1 MIITVTLNPALDKTV
16 ILPGFAVNT
25 VNRVSATRLDPGGKG
40 INVSKVVKALGGKTL
55 ALGVLGGAAGG
66 YIQAA
71 MDKMELPNDMVLTGE
86 ITRTNLKIIDPL
98 LQTNTDINEPGGPVS
113 EETLDAVWHKLSRVV
128 KPGDTVVLAGKNPPG
143 MPDSR
148 LADWVT
154 RLHGMKVYTCVDTVG
169 EPMHLAIAAQPDI
182 IKPNREELAEIAG
195 RRMVTD
201 DDVLTAARELVGR
214 GVGLV
219 TASLGAD
226 GAIFVTRN
234 QAFRGYAPKVSV
246 VSVVG
251 AGDAMMAALTHY
263 SAAGCSLEE
272 TARRSIAV
280 SVASVMCSGSEAPE
294 LNMIL
299 PLIDQVRLEKL

>member
-1 MIITVTLNPALDKTV
+1 MRIIPC
-16 ILPGFAVNT
+16 
-25 VNRVSATRLDPGGKG
+25 
-40 INVSKVVKALGGKTL
+40 KTL

-113 EETLDAVWHKLSRVV
+113 EETLDAVWHKLTKAV

-169 EPMHLAIAAQPDI
+169 EPMQQAIAAQPDI

>member
-40 INVSKVVKALGGKTL
+40 INASKVVKALGGKTL

-113 EETLDAVWHKLSRVV
+113 EETLDAVWHKLTKAV

-169 EPMHLAIAAQPDI
+169 EPMQQAIAAQPDI

>member
-113 EETLDAVWHKLSRVV
+113 EETLDAVWHKLTKAV

-169 EPMHLAIAAQPDI
+169 EPMQQAIAAQPDI

-234 QAFRGYAPKVSV
+234 QAFRGYAPKVSGV
-246 VSVVG
+246 RVVG
-251 AGDAMMAALTHY
+251 AGDSMMAALTYY

>member
-169 EPMHLAIAAQPDI
+169 EPMQLAIAAQPDI

-246 VSVVG
+246 VSVAG

>member
-113 EETLDAVWHKLSRVV
+113 EETLDAVWHKLTKAV

-169 EPMHLAIAAQPDI
+169 EPIQQAIAAQPDI

>member
-113 EETLDAVWHKLSRVV
+113 EETLDAVWHKLTKAV

-169 EPMHLAIAAQPDI
+169 EPMQQAIAAQPDI

>member
-1 MIITVTLNPALDKTV
+1 MIITVSLNPALDKTV

-113 EETLDAVWHKLSRVV
+113 EETLDAVWHKLTKAV

-169 EPMHLAIAAQPDI
+169 EPMQQAIAAQPDI

-201 DDVLTAARELVGR
+201 DDVLTAARELVDR

>member
-169 EPMHLAIAAQPDI
+169 EPMQLAIAAQPDI

>member
-71 MDKMELPNDMVLTGE
+71 MDKMELPNDMVFTGE

-113 EETLDAVWHKLSRVV
+113 EETLDAVWHKLTKAV

-148 LADWVT
+148 LANWVT

-169 EPMHLAIAAQPDI
+169 EPMQQAIAAQPDI

>member
-113 EETLDAVWHKLSRVV
+113 EETLDAVWHKLTKAV

-169 EPMHLAIAAQPDI
+169 EPMQQAIAAQPDI

-195 RRMVTD
+195 RRMITD

>member
-113 EETLDAVWHKLSRVV
+113 EETLDAVWHKLTKAV

-169 EPMHLAIAAQPDI
+169 EPMQQAIAAQPDI

-280 SVASVMCSGSEAPE
+280 SVASGRCSGAEAPE

>member
-113 EETLDAVWHKLSRVV
+113 EETLDAVWHKLTKAV

-169 EPMHLAIAAQPDI
+169 EPMQQAIAAQPDI

-201 DDVLTAARELVGR
+201 GDVLTAARELVDR

>member
-113 EETLDAVWHKLSRVV
+113 EETLDAVWHKLTKAV

-148 LADWVT
+148 LAEWVT

-169 EPMHLAIAAQPDI
+169 EPMQQAIAAQPDI

>member
-1 MIITVTLNPALDKTV
+1 MIITVSLNPALDKTV

-169 EPMHLAIAAQPDI
+169 EPMQQAIAAQPDI

-201 DDVLTAARELVGR
+201 DDVLTAARELVDR

-280 SVASVMCSGSEAPE
+280 SVASVMGSGSEAPV
-294 LNMIL
+294 LKMIL
-299 PLIDQVRLEKL
+299 PLIEQVRLGEL

>member
-113 EETLDAVWHKLSRVV
+113 EETLDAVWHKLTKAV

-169 EPMHLAIAAQPDI
+169 EPMQQAIAAQPDI

-246 VSVVG
+246 VSVAG

>member
-113 EETLDAVWHKLSRVV
+113 EETLDAVWHKLTKAV

-169 EPMHLAIAAQPDI
+169 EPMQQAIAAQPDI

-299 PLIDQVRLEKL
+299 PLIDQVHLEKL

>member
-113 EETLDAVWHKLSRVV
+113 EETLDAVWHKLTKAV

-169 EPMHLAIAAQPDI
+169 EPMQQAIAAQPDI
-182 IKPNREELAEIAG
+182 IKPNREELSEIAG

>member
-169 EPMHLAIAAQPDI
+169 EPMQLAIAAQPDI

-294 LNMIL
+294 LNLIL
-299 PLIDQVRLEKL
+299 PLIDQGRLEKL

>member
-113 EETLDAVWHKLSRVV
+113 EETLDAVWHKLTKAV

-169 EPMHLAIAAQPDI
+169 EPMQQAIAAQPDI
-182 IKPNREELAEIAG
+182 IKPNREEMAEIAG

-201 DDVLTAARELVGR
+201 DDVLTAARELVDR

>member
-1 MIITVTLNPALDKTV
+1 MIITVSLNPALDKTV

-169 EPMHLAIAAQPDI
+169 EPMQQAIAAQPDI

-201 DDVLTAARELVGR
+201 DDVLTAARELVDR